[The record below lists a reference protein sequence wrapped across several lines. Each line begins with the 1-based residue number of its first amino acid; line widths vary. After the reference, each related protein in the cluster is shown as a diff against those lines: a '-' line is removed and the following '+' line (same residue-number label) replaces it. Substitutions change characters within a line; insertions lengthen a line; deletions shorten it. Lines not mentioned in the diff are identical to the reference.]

1 MSMAEKIG
9 TSSRVAV
16 LGAGLDVDRETHT
29 VRVTGLG
36 AAPAAD
42 GVSVDARLSGTTSR
56 FVLPLVAV
64 GAGTVVVDGADQL
77 RARPFTDQLAALRA
91 LGAQVTERGEPGCLP
106 VEVTGRPLAGGR
118 VSVPG
123 DVSSQFTSG
132 LLMAA
137 PLMAGSLTIELSGDV
152 VSRPYL
158 DLTLDVMASFGVRV
172 ECPDDRTFV
181 VPAGGYRAA
190 NLSIEPDATAASYF
204 LAAAAITGGRV
215 RVEGLDRSSRQG
227 DVLFADVLEQM
238 GATVRWGD
246 GHVEVEGSR
255 LSGGVFDLRHVS
267 DTAQT
272 LAAVAVFA
280 DGPVDITGVGFI
292 RRKETDRIAAM
303 VAELR
308 RCGVAAEELDDGM
321 RIVPDVNRLHGGSI
335 RTYDDHR
342 MAMSM
347 ALVGLRVPGVEILD
361 PDCVAKTFPE
371 FFDAFDALRSG
382 PVGDREL
389 TVVAL
394 DGPAGAGKST
404 VAKLL
409 AERLGIPH
417 LDTGAM
423 YRTVAAAA
431 LRAGVPVDDEAAVAE
446 LAADIQLEIGPRIVL
461 DGIDATEE
469 IRSPAVNQAVSTV
482 AANSRVREVMVRRQR
497 EWAGALGGGVME
509 GRDIGTTVFPD
520 AVLKAYLT
528 ASPEVRA
535 RRRHD
540 QASGQSL
547 EEIAADMAR
556 RDQLDSQRSD
566 SPLRAA
572 PGSIVM
578 DTSELTLD
586 QVVDQLADLYRSAVE
601 ER

>member
-1 MSMAEKIG
+1 
-9 TSSRVAV
+9 
-16 LGAGLDVDRETHT
+16 
-29 VRVTGLG
+29 
-36 AAPAAD
+36 
-42 GVSVDARLSGTTSR
+42 
-56 FVLPLVAV
+56 
-64 GAGTVVVDGADQL
+64 
-77 RARPFTDQLAALRA
+77 
-91 LGAQVTERGEPGCLP
+91 
-106 VEVTGRPLAGGR
+106 
-118 VSVPG
+118 
-123 DVSSQFTSG
+123 
-132 LLMAA
+132 
-137 PLMAGSLTIELSGDV
+137 
-152 VSRPYL
+152 
-158 DLTLDVMASFGVRV
+158 
-172 ECPDDRTFV
+172 
-181 VPAGGYRAA
+181 
-190 NLSIEPDATAASYF
+190 
-204 LAAAAITGGRV
+204 
-215 RVEGLDRSSRQG
+215 
-227 DVLFADVLEQM
+227 
-238 GATVRWGD
+238 
-246 GHVEVEGSR
+246 
-255 LSGGVFDLRHVS
+255 
-267 DTAQT
+267 
-272 LAAVAVFA
+272 
-280 DGPVDITGVGFI
+280 
-292 RRKETDRIAAM
+292 
-303 VAELR
+303 
-308 RCGVAAEELDDGM
+308 
-321 RIVPDVNRLHGGSI
+321 
-335 RTYDDHR
+335 
-342 MAMSM
+342 
-347 ALVGLRVPGVEILD
+347 
-361 PDCVAKTFPE
+361 VAKTFPE

>member
-1 MSMAEKIG
+1 
-9 TSSRVAV
+9 
-16 LGAGLDVDRETHT
+16 
-29 VRVTGLG
+29 
-36 AAPAAD
+36 
-42 GVSVDARLSGTTSR
+42 
-56 FVLPLVAV
+56 
-64 GAGTVVVDGADQL
+64 
-77 RARPFTDQLAALRA
+77 
-91 LGAQVTERGEPGCLP
+91 
-106 VEVTGRPLAGGR
+106 
-118 VSVPG
+118 
-123 DVSSQFTSG
+123 
-132 LLMAA
+132 
-137 PLMAGSLTIELSGDV
+137 
-152 VSRPYL
+152 
-158 DLTLDVMASFGVRV
+158 
-172 ECPDDRTFV
+172 
-181 VPAGGYRAA
+181 
-190 NLSIEPDATAASYF
+190 
-204 LAAAAITGGRV
+204 
-215 RVEGLDRSSRQG
+215 
-227 DVLFADVLEQM
+227 M

-423 YRTVAAAA
+423 YRTVSAAA